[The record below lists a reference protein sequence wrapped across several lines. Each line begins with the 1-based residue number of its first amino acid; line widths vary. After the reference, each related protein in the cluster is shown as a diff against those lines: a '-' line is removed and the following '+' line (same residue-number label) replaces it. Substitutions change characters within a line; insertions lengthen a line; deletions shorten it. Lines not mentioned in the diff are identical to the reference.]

1 MSQIFH
7 VFFCLWFCAAA
18 AFSPAFASADEYDTV
33 WGRVRSKQVH
43 VRPDDVPPL
52 PLDTLIKRS
61 VDSARTMRLL
71 DNVRACKGVL
81 EDLNWQDP
89 NALEILK
96 PLYEHVARM
105 VGETRE
111 LKRYQSLYKRL
122 ATQTLLRLLSEPH
135 VTFPITLNAM
145 ERTESCCASQ
155 AYQLAEAT
163 GSFELRAQART
174 MLVAKTHAR
183 DVILRERIVSK
194 GTLLMEAYALF
205 PSHKKP
211 AKAKALLSLLKDWP
225 REPLHLEGHL
235 FTRQDCVEALYSL
248 TQGRHFPL
256 DLKAR
261 IYRDL
266 GKHWGQTRGFCVAG
280 RVIDRNVLRKKG
292 YALAH
297 KLEARRPVRLPDTP
311 LSQDITPRLPSPGI
325 GSVPSPEPAALPIPS
340 FRAKAMELPPASG
353 GRTQQHQGH
362 NSESF

>member
-1 MSQIFH
+1 MPH
-7 VFFCLWFCAAA
+7 LLTLFCMYLCTTLCIA
-18 AFSPAFASADEYDTV
+18 PAFASAEEYDVV

-43 VRPDDVPPL
+43 VRPEDVPPL

-61 VDSARTMRLL
+61 VDSARTVRLL
-71 DNVRACKGVL
+71 DNVRGCKGVL
-81 EDLNWQDP
+81 EGLNWQDP
-89 NALEILK
+89 NALQTLK

-111 LKRYQSLYKRL
+111 FKRYQSLYKRL

-163 GSFELRAQART
+163 GSFELRAQARV

-183 DVILRERIVSK
+183 DVMLRERVASK
-194 GTLLMEAYALF
+194 GTLLMEAYTLF

-225 REPLHLEGHL
+225 REPLHLEGRL

-248 TQGRHFPL
+248 TMSRRFPL

-261 IYRDL
+261 VYKDL
-266 GKHWGQTRGFCVAG
+266 DKHWGQTRGFCVAG
-280 RVIDRNVLRKKG
+280 RDINRRDLKKKG

-297 KLEARRPVRLPDTP
+297 NLEARRPVRLSDTP
-311 LSQDITPRLPSPGI
+311 LSQDITPRLPSPDPGP
-325 GSVPSPEPAALPIPS
+325 VPSPEPAALPIPS
-340 FRAKAMELPPASG
+340 FRPKAMELPPASG
-353 GRTQQHQGH
+353 GRTQQHRSQNG
-362 NSESF
+362 ESF